1 MAILS
6 EVRFAHPDGALV
18 DTLTAHRELDVTVV
32 PDAQTDPEQR
42 FYIIRFGF
50 DDLDTVRESLAA
62 DHTVSDIRDLPGF
75 EDQRLF
81 GIEFSQAAKLLNP
94 KVAEQGGFVLEAQSS
109 NADLDR
115 RGWRERWLLPDGE
128 ALNDV
133 WEYARNTG
141 FHFEVLDVRT
151 RGRDGPDFAG
161 SGSLTDEQREA
172 LLVAY
177 DHGYFDEPREASL
190 EDLAEV
196 LDLTPAAVG
205 GRIRRGMQS
214 LIGMTILRSD
224 RSGENSTEPTW

>member
-18 DTLTAHRELDVTVV
+18 DTLNAHRELDVTLV

-42 FYIIRFGF
+42 FYVIRFSL
-50 DDLDTVRESLAA
+50 DDLDAVRESLAA

-81 GIEFSQAAKLLNP
+81 GIEFSQTANLLNP
-94 KVAEQGGFVLEAQSS
+94 KVAEQGGFVLEARSS
-109 NADLDR
+109 SAALDR
-115 RGWRERWLLPDGE
+115 RGWHEQWLLPDGE
-128 ALNDV
+128 ALNTV
-133 WEYARNTG
+133 WEYARDAG
-141 FHFEVLDVRT
+141 FEFEVLDVRT

-172 LLVAY
+172 LIAAY
-177 DHGYFDEPREASL
+177 EHGYFAEPREASL

-205 GRIRRGMQS
+205 GRLRRGMQS
-214 LIGMTILRSD
+214 LIGMTILRTD
-224 RSGENSTEPTW
+224 QSGESSGGVTE